1 MKLKFALVT
10 LLAVSSAIRL
20 HGDDAP
26 KKDAPAKE
34 EKKADGP
41 KAEEKKEKEK
51 AEDKAP

>member
-1 MKLKFALVT
+1 MKLKFALVA

-26 KKDAPAKE
+26 KAPAKE